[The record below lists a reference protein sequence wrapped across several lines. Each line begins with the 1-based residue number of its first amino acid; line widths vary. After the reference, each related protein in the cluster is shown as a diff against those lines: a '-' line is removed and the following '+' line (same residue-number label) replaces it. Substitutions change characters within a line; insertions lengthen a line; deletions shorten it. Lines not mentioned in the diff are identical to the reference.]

1 MTRAKYSTFHIFI
14 LFRRADI
21 INSFCH
27 LDLIW
32 QSWVWL
38 DFDWQNWIKVV
49 NISSVLVHTKELI
62 AIWKLLLLSG
72 KWRYIQKT
80 YLCLKKRRNKNTGF
94 FYLKWRGFC
103 SSNFVQSRISC
114 FSQQS
119 YPALFIFLSL
129 YFGCKQT
136 KQKRTEVKRKVRT
149 LNIFQKTQNS
159 TDQKWNQIV
168 ENVRQSISHILYSN
182 VIKASYSHSDTFNE
196 LFVPWYFIWLSNLLQ
211 KLITEGPPKIF
222 FNVTF
227 WRNFHKTVWFFS
239 AWRRR

>member
-80 YLCLKKRRNKNTGF
+80 YLCLKNGEIKIR
-94 FYLKWRGFC
+94 C
-103 SSNFVQSRISC
+103 
-114 FSQQS
+114 
-119 YPALFIFLSL
+119 FLS
-129 YFGCKQT
+129 KM
-136 KQKRTEVKRKVRT
+136 KRIMF
-149 LNIFQKTQNS
+149 LQLCSI
-159 TDQKWNQIV
+159 
-168 ENVRQSISHILYSN
+168 ENLV
-182 VIKASYSHSDTFNE
+182 
-196 LFVPWYFIWLSNLLQ
+196 
-211 KLITEGPPKIF
+211 
-222 FNVTF
+222 
-227 WRNFHKTVWFFS
+227 FFS
-239 AWRRR
+239 AVLSSSFYFPITLFWM

>member
-72 KWRYIQKT
+72 MLKNDAISKRLIYVWKNGEIKIRFFLPKMKRILFLQ
-80 YLCLKKRRNKNTGF
+80 LC
-94 FYLKWRGFC
+94 
-103 SSNFVQSRISC
+103 SI
-114 FSQQS
+114 
-119 YPALFIFLSL
+119 
-129 YFGCKQT
+129 
-136 KQKRTEVKRKVRT
+136 
-149 LNIFQKTQNS
+149 
-159 TDQKWNQIV
+159 
-168 ENVRQSISHILYSN
+168 ENLV
-182 VIKASYSHSDTFNE
+182 
-196 LFVPWYFIWLSNLLQ
+196 
-211 KLITEGPPKIF
+211 
-222 FNVTF
+222 
-227 WRNFHKTVWFFS
+227 FFS
-239 AWRRR
+239 AVLSSSFYFPITLFWM